1 MKKILLSLALM
12 ATVLTAHAQWIRVWQ
27 AGESTRYAIA
37 DVPAIPYSTVGSS
50 LNIGGTNYYTE
61 SIDSITVV
69 NPVTITWSGT
79 SASVD
84 IPASVE
90 GVTAKVNGGDVV
102 ITNVNEDSEQEFVL
116 KGSSSAGSL
125 TYNGTFKCKFHLDG
139 VNLTSASG
147 AAIDIQC
154 GKRVDLIL
162 EDGTTNALAD
172 FAGGEQKAALN
183 CQGHLEI
190 SGGGSLSIA
199 GNSRH
204 ALRSNEYLLLK
215 KSTGALSVTAAASDG
230 IHCGEFFQMNGGQLT
245 ITGTAGD
252 GLQVETDATSE
263 EELNGQF
270 VMNGGSIAV
279 TVTAQD
285 TKGIRLDASET
296 DATII
301 PHMQLLDGSVTVEVA
316 STALGSKAIAS
327 DGNLTIGS
335 AATSPE
341 IVVGVDAGV
350 FVDPETEEEN
360 RATGLKAD
368 QTLTIAGGI
377 TTVNARGAKSRG
389 VRAATLVATG
399 GTLSV
404 VNTGTKSQGIKL
416 DNTFQGGQGGTVSG
430 SFKY

>member
-69 NPVTITWSGT
+69 NPVTVVWDGA
-79 SASVD
+79 SATVD

-90 GVTAKVNGGDVV
+90 GVTAEVNGADVV

-116 KGSSSAGSL
+116 SGTSSAGSL

-199 GNSRH
+199 GNARH

-285 TKGIRLDASET
+285 TKGIRLDADAT
-296 DATII
+296 DATIV
-301 PHMQLLDGSVTVEVA
+301 PHMQLLDGTVTVDLA
-316 STALGSKAIAS
+316 ATALGSKAIAS

-335 AATSPE
+335 TATAP
-341 IVVGVDAGV
+341 VVTLTVGAGTYT
-350 FVDPETEEEN
+350 DPTTEEEN

-368 QTLTIAGGI
+368 QTLTIAGGT
-377 TTVNARGAKSRG
+377 TTVSATGAKSRG
-389 VRAATLVATG
+389 VRAATLIATG

-416 DNTFQGGQGGTVSG
+416 DNTFQSGQGGTVSG